1 MDLIETA
8 VSNIKSGASNPKE
21 EAAAAAKATA
31 TTPAWVIR
39 AIAVVVVAVSPFL
52 AHWSVFSKNP
62 TAAQAAIVVVC
73 LVIAGSIFTVQVA
86 LAAVH
91 EYGFSRAALG
101 EVVTEEQKEIAVLW
115 PDLKANWG
123 KAEPEVNG
131 TAPRPSSDV

>member
-1 MDLIETA
+1 MDLSETA
-8 VSNIKSGASNPKE
+8 VSNIKSGTSDPKK
-21 EAAAAAKATA
+21 EAAAAARATA

-62 TAAQAAIVVVC
+62 TAAQAAIVIVC

-101 EVVTEEQKEIAVLW
+101 EVVTEEEKEIAVLW
-115 PDLKANWG
+115 PDIKAN
-123 KAEPEVNG
+123 
-131 TAPRPSSDV
+131 